1 MMLPNAHSLQD
12 LLGKLMYTCWISKKM
27 LWEKV
32 EENYRDAFS
41 TNRRASNWK
50 RWHLIVS
57 SSGISKDL
65 IHKCLKKMNTGA
77 RSLPLHKVGYIL
89 RSNSREELG
98 LSLIGDRPQHS
109 VFQCS
114 GLKKSPKHD
123 TSSH

>member
-50 RWHLIVS
+50 RWHLLVS

-65 IHKCLKKMNTGA
+65 IPKCLKKMNTGA
-77 RSLPLHKVGYIL
+77 RSLHLHKVGYI
-89 RSNSREELG
+89 
-98 LSLIGDRPQHS
+98 
-109 VFQCS
+109 
-114 GLKKSPKHD
+114 
-123 TSSH
+123 